1 MGILL
6 YLLEMIL
13 VIFAIVFHEM
23 SHAYMSHFLGDPTP
37 KETGR
42 LTPNPLKHIDIFGLI
57 CMALFR
63 IGWAKPVMINSE
75 YYKSRR
81 VGTFLVALAG
91 PAMNFL
97 LAIISMVIASLIFK
111 FATSFV
117 VSDTIGDLIFQLLK
131 YFAMIN
137 ISLGIFNLI
146 PIPPLDGSRIVGS
159 FLSANAY
166 QGYMKV
172 ERYGFYIVFGL
183 LLLDRLAST
192 FTGNPTLFSQA
203 LEFVYTFLFEGI
215 LKIIL

>member
-6 YLLEMIL
+6 YILEMIL
-13 VIFAIVFHEM
+13 VVFAIVFHEM
-23 SHAYMSHFLGDPTP
+23 SHAYMSYFLGDPTP

-57 CMALFR
+57 CMLLFR

-75 YYKSRR
+75 YYKNRR

-91 PAMNFL
+91 PAMNFI
-97 LAIISMVIASLIFK
+97 LAIVSLIGAALLVK
-111 FATSFV
+111 FAPTFV
-117 VSDTIGDLIFQLLK
+117 VSNKLGEVLFYLLQ

-159 FLSANAY
+159 FLSYNAY
-166 QGYMKV
+166 HGYMKI

-183 LLLDRLAST
+183 LLLDRLLST

-203 LEFVYTFLFEGI
+203 LEFVYNFLLEGI
-215 LKIIL
+215 LKLIL

>member
-1 MGILL
+1 MEILL
-6 YLLEMIL
+6 YILEMVL
-13 VIFAIVFHEM
+13 VVFAIVLHEM
-23 SHAYMSHFLGDPTP
+23 AHAYMSHFLGDPTP

-57 CMALFR
+57 CMLLFR

-75 YYKSRR
+75 YYKNRR

-91 PAMNFL
+91 PLMNFI
-97 LAIISMVIASLIFK
+97 LAVISMFGAVLLFK
-111 FATSFV
+111 FATGFV
-117 VSDTIGDLIFQLLK
+117 VGNTLGEILFYLLQ

-166 QGYMKV
+166 IGYMKV

-183 LLLDRLAST
+183 LLLDRLLSVIS
-192 FTGNPTLFSQA
+192 GNPTLFSQA
-203 LEFVYTFLFEGI
+203 LEWVYTTLFNGI
-215 LKIIL
+215 FNLIF

>member
-1 MGILL
+1 MEILL
-6 YLLEMIL
+6 YILEMVL
-13 VIFAIVFHEM
+13 VVFAIVLHEM
-23 SHAYMSHFLGDPTP
+23 AHAYMSHFLGDPTP

-57 CMALFR
+57 CMLLFR

-75 YYKSRR
+75 YYKNRR

-91 PAMNFL
+91 PLMNFI
-97 LAIISMVIASLIFK
+97 LAVISMFGAVLLFK
-111 FATSFV
+111 FATGFV
-117 VSDTIGDLIFQLLK
+117 VGNTLGEILFYLLQF
-131 YFAMIN
+131 FAMIN

-166 QGYMKV
+166 IGYMKV

-183 LLLDRLAST
+183 LLLDRLLSVIS
-192 FTGNPTLFSQA
+192 GNPTLFSQA
-203 LEFVYTFLFEGI
+203 LEWVYTTLFNGI
-215 LKIIL
+215 FNLIF

>member
-1 MGILL
+1 MEILL
-6 YLLEMIL
+6 YILEMVL
-13 VIFAIVFHEM
+13 VVFAIVLHEM
-23 SHAYMSHFLGDPTP
+23 AHAYMSHFLGDPTP

-57 CMALFR
+57 CMLLFR

-75 YYKSRR
+75 YYKNRR

-91 PAMNFL
+91 PLMNFI
-97 LAIISMVIASLIFK
+97 LAVISMLVAVLLVK
-111 FATSFV
+111 FATGFV
-117 VSDTIGDLIFQLLK
+117 VGNTLGEILFYLLQ

-166 QGYMKV
+166 IGYMKV

-183 LLLDRLAST
+183 LLLDRLLSVIS
-192 FTGNPTLFSQA
+192 GNPTLFSQA
-203 LEFVYTFLFEGI
+203 LEWVYTTLFNGI
-215 LKIIL
+215 FNLIF